1 MKTVAV
7 ISQKG
12 GVGKTTAA
20 IQIGFAAHQA
30 GLVTVIVTIPR
41 ARLRN
46 GEADAK
52 ATAPALL
59 AARHRGSL

>member
-7 ISQKG
+7 VSQKG

-30 GLVTVIVTIPR
+30 GLVTVIIDLDPQGTAAKWGGR
-41 ARLRN
+41 A
-46 GEADAK
+46 
-52 ATAPALL
+52 PC
-59 AARHRGSL
+59 